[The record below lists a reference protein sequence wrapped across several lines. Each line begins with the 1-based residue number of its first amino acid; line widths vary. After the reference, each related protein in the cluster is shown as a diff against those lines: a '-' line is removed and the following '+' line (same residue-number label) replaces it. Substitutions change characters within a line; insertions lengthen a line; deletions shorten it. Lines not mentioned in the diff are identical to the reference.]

1 MHVEDA
7 ATFII
12 DYLQKPR
19 GNDDYSSYGYDIWL
33 PKVIVAYIREVE
45 RSTEHLQALHNGRRR
60 MELSPFFYEAA
71 WDLCRWA
78 SSGRV
83 SRGAAPTSRMGQ
95 APMGIASRGLGE
107 AGSSRAHP
115 LFSWAILT
123 GSAKCLQSSLRNS
136 ARAFCSEQRKL

>member
-1 MHVEDA
+1 MHIEDA

-12 DYLQKPR
+12 DYIQKPR

-60 MELSPFFYEAA
+60 MELSPFSTRRPGICAVVV
-71 WDLCRWA
+71 

-123 GSAKCLQSSLRNS
+123 GSAKCLQNSLRNS